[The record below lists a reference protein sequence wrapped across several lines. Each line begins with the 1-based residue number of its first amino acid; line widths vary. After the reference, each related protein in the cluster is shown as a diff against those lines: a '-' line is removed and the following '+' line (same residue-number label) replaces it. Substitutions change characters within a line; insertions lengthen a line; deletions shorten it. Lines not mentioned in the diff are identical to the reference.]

1 MKKATIGIVLLAIL
15 LMAAVGSAQLRRGD
29 AAIYFRDG
37 RVIYD
42 HITGIVTANLIVQTP
57 ANGEFP
63 LRQVWLINYMEDQWD
78 YPAERE
84 QMDANEHTIFL
95 RNGNVASGQIVNF
108 LSENEAGRGRPWGYK
123 LRKNGQTTI
132 FTPGG
137 IARIYFSNSVPSAF
151 TQNQNQNQNQNVNRN
166 QGRNRNQNQG
176 QNQADNPIV
185 GRFGAIG
192 NTTASQ
198 LQMNADGT
206 ARLVMNNGQS
216 MAGTWSFN
224 RGDTSIIVLR
234 LNNGGNVMEMT
245 FGRDGND
252 LVGLNYDKKT
262 FGQLRFRR

>member
-1 MKKATIGIVLLAIL
+1 MKKALTVSAILAAVLLTAT
-15 LMAAVGSAQLRRGD
+15 AVQAQLNRGD

-42 HITGIVTANLIVQTP
+42 HVTGIVTANLVVQTP
-57 ANGEFP
+57 GNGEFYM
-63 LRQVWLINYMEDQWD
+63 RDVWLINYMEAQWD

-84 QMDANEHTIFL
+84 QMNAGEHTIFL
-95 RNGNVASGQIVNF
+95 RNGNVVSGQIVNF
-108 LSENEAGRGRPWGYK
+108 LSEREAGPRKAWGYK
-123 LRKNGQTTI
+123 LRNGGQTTI
-132 FTPGG
+132 YTPAA
-137 IARIYFSNSVPSAF
+137 IARIYYSNNVPAAF
-151 TQNQNQNQNQNVNRN
+151 TQNQDQNQNQNRNQNRNRNRNQNQNQNN
-166 QGRNRNQNQG
+166 
-176 QNQADNPIV
+176 NPIV

-206 ARLVMNNGQS
+206 ARLTMNNGQS
-216 MAGTWSFN
+216 IAGTWMFN

-234 LNNGGNVMEMT
+234 LNNGGSIMEMT

-252 LVGLNYDKKT
+252 LVGLNYDKNM